1 VVYAPFLQR
10 AFGTTGLSGRDW
22 VLCVSL
28 ASSVLW
34 LREASKAITRATR

>member
-1 VVYAPFLQR
+1 MPLLQR

-22 VLCVSL
+22 IFCVAV

-34 LREASKAITRATR
+34 LREANKALGRGMR